1 MGCCG
6 QGRAAYTPA
15 YVAPPRPAPT
25 PPAADAS
32 AAAATP
38 PADGAAAPGTV
49 RLRFTRQ
56 AGVRVRGPVSGQ
68 GYTFSGAAPV
78 QSVDA
83 RDADGL
89 LRTGYFRRAY

>member
-15 YVAPPRPAPT
+15 YVAPPRPAPA
-25 PPAADAS
+25 PPAEAS
-32 AAAATP
+32 AADTP
-38 PADGAAAPGTV
+38 SADGAPVPGTV
-49 RLRFTRQ
+49 RLRFTRE

-68 GYTFSGAAPV
+68 GYTFSGGAPV
-78 QSVDA
+78 QPVDA

>member
-15 YVAPPRPAPT
+15 YVAPPRPAPA
-25 PPAADAS
+25 PPAEAS
-32 AAAATP
+32 AAATP
-38 PADGAAAPGTV
+38 PADGEAVPGTV
-49 RLRFTRQ
+49 RLRFTRE
-56 AGVRVRGPVSGQ
+56 AGVRVRGPVSGAS
-68 GYTFSGAAPV
+68 YTFSGGAPV
-78 QSVDA
+78 QPVDA